1 MSVAVQNRP
10 HVDRPAHLV
19 RLPELVRHVVA
30 SGGARATIRS
40 PLDLEPIGELPRSRA
55 EDVRT
60 AAEQAR
66 RVQEDWAQRPIADRA
81 AVFLRFHD
89 LLLERQEE
97 ALDLI
102 QLESGKSRLHA
113 YEEVADAA
121 IVARHYAVRA
131 QEFLTPKPRRGAV
144 PGLTQT
150 WEYRHPK
157 GVVGVIA
164 PWNYPLSMGVTDAIP
179 ALIAGNAVVEKPDSQ
194 TPFTLLWALDL
205 MREAGLPEGLYAVV
219 YGDGATLGPPLFDVS
234 DYLQFT
240 GSTATGRLV
249 AKEAGTRLTGCSLE
263 LGGKN
268 PMLVLSDV
276 DLESAVM
283 GAVRGCFASAG
294 QLCVSI
300 ERIYVHESIYARF
313 LSALVAATKA
323 IRLGTRLDWSYDV
336 GSLASEKQL
345 RTVESHVQDAVAKG
359 AKLECG
365 GKRRPDLGPLV
376 YEPTLFT
383 GVKPGMTLYA
393 EETFGPVVSI
403 YPVGSNHEAVERAN
417 DTRYGLSA
425 SIWSRDTELA
435 RRMATRLQ
443 CGTVTINE
451 TYVAGWASV
460 EAPMGGFKDSGLG
473 RRHGDEGILKYTESQ
488 NVTVQRGMPLAPPKG
503 VPAEAFARWF
513 TGALKA
519 VKRVPGIR

>member
-1 MSVAVQNRP
+1 
-10 HVDRPAHLV
+10 
-19 RLPELVRHVVA
+19 
-30 SGGARATIRS
+30 
-40 PLDLEPIGELPRSRA
+40 
-55 EDVRT
+55 
-60 AAEQAR
+60 
-66 RVQEDWAQRPIADRA
+66 
-81 AVFLRFHD
+81 
-89 LLLERQEE
+89 
-97 ALDLI
+97 
-102 QLESGKSRLHA
+102 
-113 YEEVADAA
+113 
-121 IVARHYAVRA
+121 
-131 QEFLTPKPRRGAV
+131 
-144 PGLTQT
+144 
-150 WEYRHPK
+150 
-157 GVVGVIA
+157 
-164 PWNYPLSMGVTDAIP
+164 
-179 ALIAGNAVVEKPDSQ
+179 
-194 TPFTLLWALDL
+194 